1 MRKRGYIGPIQP
13 KTDLRGPKMP
23 PIGASWTYVELCVGY
38 PFWTIKIWLGWE
50 GGSGKEKIC
59 PRNVPMT
66 PERTL
71 NGPPNCLWLI
81 WVTAIIIIIVSKNK
95 CVSSYWCPLITYL
108 TRASV
113 YHVVKREMTRRRFQH
128 CEKPSFVFIFLFFS
142 IFSPSYTFKP
152 YVFFASR
159 FICFS
164 LFSDMI
170 QNSVQKLST
179 HTFW

>member
-1 MRKRGYIGPIQP
+1 MWDTGTPVRPIL
-13 KTDLRGPKMP
+13 DH
-23 PIGASWTYVELCVGY
+23 
-38 PFWTIKIWLGWE
+38 KIWLGWQQ
-50 GGSGKEKIC
+50 GGSGKERIC
-59 PRNVPMT
+59 PRNGLSLASEPPRGPQMCQE
-66 PERTL
+66 PLKWTL
-71 NGPPNCLWLI
+71 SGPPNCLWLI